1 MAYIAVHEGQEKGA
15 FEVPHQTDA
24 FCPKCGER
32 MRVWREAE
40 DGTARHFKHVSEMR
54 GGDSAGGGTGCSG
67 GEGDQHRKWKNFAA
81 ERLAEVFNDVAEAT
95 VEKRLHAPH
104 TDKDYRDADAV
115 VTFSERDDQLG
126 IGLAAEVQH
135 KNHQKDIA
143 ATSRD
148 YLKQDIAVAWLDQN
162 DFSESG
168 CRLNE
173 TDFRARAREIPSPGY
188 FGAGNLPNG
197 HPTRHHVDSRL
208 YKIRNYRADVNNPEW
223 DHTLEPRESHVP
235 AKIPGEYIDEHAQ
248 RIWRQQDWEKLFR
261 RHTQI
266 PPGKR
271 ERMRALTA
279 SPTETR
285 NTEVALPSEYWERLR
300 RWYWFHSD
308 FSEKLDPPQHN
319 AANVD
324 SDPVVKAAFPA
335 AWQYPNP
342 NNYYHLSDKNAP
354 RNCGDCGDEA
364 TVYVH
369 GRGFRCGDCGN
380 YPGSRSQYNM
390 HTSNPTKE
398 DH

>member
-1 MAYIAVHEGQEKGA
+1 MAYIAIHDGQEKGA
-15 FEVPHQTDA
+15 FEVPFQEDA
-24 FCPKCGER
+24 YCLECGR
-32 MRVWREAE
+32 QMRVWRESE
-40 DGTARHFKHVSEMR
+40 DGTARHFGHVHNMR
-54 GGDSAGGGTGCSG
+54 GGSGGGGGCSG

-81 ERLAEVFNDVAEAT
+81 ERLAEAFDGVAEAT

-135 KNHQKDIA
+135 KNDQKDIA
-143 ATSRD
+143 ATTRD

-173 TDFRARAREIPSPGY
+173 TDFRHRAREIPSPGY

-197 HPTRHHVDSRL
+197 HPTRHHVDKRL
-208 YKIRNYRADVNNPEW
+208 HKIREYRADVNNPEW
-223 DHTLEPRESHVP
+223 DHTLEGREFHAP

-248 RIWRQQDWEKLFR
+248 RIWREQDWQKLFR
-261 RHTQI
+261 RHTEI

-271 ERMRALTA
+271 ERMRALTT
-279 SPTETR
+279 SPTTTR
-285 NTEVALPSEYWERLR
+285 NTEVALPPEYWEWLR
-300 RWYWFHSD
+300 RWYWLHTD
-308 FSEKLDPPQHN
+308 FAEKLDPPQHN
-319 AANVD
+319 GVNAD
-324 SDPVVKAAFPA
+324 SDPVVEAAFPT

-342 NNYYHLSDKNAP
+342 SNYYRLSDKNAP
-354 RNCGDCGDEA
+354 RNCGNCGDEA

-380 YPGSRSQYNM
+380 YPGSRSQYNRDADTN
-390 HTSNPTKE
+390 TSQ
-398 DH
+398 